1 MPEHKLENKF
11 TMYHLSWIFHYSTYS
26 NIYLHKTQ
34 TEAKH
39 VKGYHYI
46 HPCSCGLLVL
56 RFLHCICKSH
66 FNRAYTADKFYNLTL
81 ESTTLQN
88 LLLASFTIG
97 YLLETKETS
106 VRKCLNKIKWAIL
119 ENICAN

>member
-1 MPEHKLENKF
+1 
-11 TMYHLSWIFHYSTYS
+11 MYHLSWMFHYSTYS
-26 NIYLHKTQ
+26 NIYLHKMQ

-39 VKGYHYI
+39 VKVYHHI
-46 HPCSCGLLVL
+46 STFLWVFG
-56 RFLHCICKSH
+56 FTSLHCICKSQS
-66 FNRAYTADKFYNLTL
+66 NRDHTTDKFNNSTL

-97 YLLETKETS
+97 YLTETKETS

-119 ENICAN
+119 ENICVN

>member
-1 MPEHKLENKF
+1 M
-11 TMYHLSWIFHYSTYS
+11 
-26 NIYLHKTQ
+26 Q

-39 VKGYHYI
+39 VKVYHHI
-46 HPCSCGLLVL
+46 SPFPGGFGFI
-56 RFLHCICKSH
+56 FLYCICKSRS
-66 FNRAYTADKFYNLTL
+66 NWDYMADKSTNLNL
-81 ESTTLQN
+81 ESTTLQG

-119 ENICAN
+119 ENICVN